1 MAAEGVASQQQGV
14 RRQDEAAD
22 ADAEMART
30 RTIGEPERLDRV
42 ANQNDDEHQPEVQK
56 IPVHVPEDEREES
69 LPQVAVARFS
79 NRAGQRIGPERFV
92 IGAAIVI
99 TGEAESARRPQNQQ
113 RCRKRERA
121 RPPPGFRAE
130 PRVRAVAKQQRRIE
144 RRQVRAIFEMV
155 ALKGSP
161 CRVDDERGECE
172 KNEERLKP
180 PRVATSCFSKLS
192 LGQGPH
198 GLRHRES
205 SEYGPVSVKP
215 YRRWNGI
222 ASAAGL
228 LLATC
233 LRMSEE
239 EATTRELSNEEKR
252 ANVIRLAFAG
262 SREKFD
268 RFVEVVRQAIPP
280 GTGVVLRGSAV
291 TGERWKDGA
300 PFDSD
305 GPGTSDLDL
314 TLVGGD
320 EVIGLYKITGFWVPG
335 IHSRPLS
342 DEDPDIAPDLVP
354 LRQRLMA
361 MVNRPV
367 NIQASRDVVI
377 YFRGE
382 LIGQPYLVLIDKPQ
396 AD

>member
-1 MAAEGVASQQQGV
+1 
-14 RRQDEAAD
+14 
-22 ADAEMART
+22 
-30 RTIGEPERLDRV
+30 
-42 ANQNDDEHQPEVQK
+42 
-56 IPVHVPEDEREES
+56 
-69 LPQVAVARFS
+69 
-79 NRAGQRIGPERFV
+79 
-92 IGAAIVI
+92 
-99 TGEAESARRPQNQQ
+99 
-113 RCRKRERA
+113 
-121 RPPPGFRAE
+121 
-130 PRVRAVAKQQRRIE
+130 
-144 RRQVRAIFEMV
+144 
-155 ALKGSP
+155 
-161 CRVDDERGECE
+161 
-172 KNEERLKP
+172 
-180 PRVATSCFSKLS
+180 
-192 LGQGPH
+192 
-198 GLRHRES
+198 
-205 SEYGPVSVKP
+205 
-215 YRRWNGI
+215 
-222 ASAAGL
+222 
-228 LLATC
+228 
-233 LRMSEE
+233 MSEE
-239 EATTRELSNEEKR
+239 QATSKELSNEEKR
-252 ANVIRLAFAG
+252 ANVIRLAFGG